1 MSDVD
6 ALRDRLIAER
16 LTARTA
22 EILAAV
28 ARVEY
33 YNRQYNAG
41 ARTVDALTCPPAL
54 AMLTPAD
61 LAAWVPE
68 ATLKVRFEAAKR
80 VADTVAAIYA
90 AGAPSAWPPAGDWSP
105 VLLATL
111 DPRLDGARVVNDLA
125 ASWLFG
131 EEDHAGPV
139 GVRSGVDGDGC
150 TCCAWTA
157 PPVGGWQRPWPTR
170 SRPWWPPGKRRNR

>member
-33 YNRQYNAG
+33 YNRQYNAS

-90 AGAPSAWPPAGDWSP
+90 AGWRLVAGAARHPRSAPRWRPRGQRLGRFLAVRRGGSWFGFGFRMRRRAGSPP
-105 VLLATL
+105 
-111 DPRLDGARVVNDLA
+111 DG
-125 ASWLFG
+125 
-131 EEDHAGPV
+131 
-139 GVRSGVDGDGC
+139 
-150 TCCAWTA
+150 
-157 PPVGGWQRPWPTR
+157 PPVHL
-170 SRPWWPPGKRRNR
+170 